1 VDVLSTGSNH
11 WTPAGQGLP
20 PVAVYGLDLNQVGAG
35 SGAVPR
41 VLYAATHGRGIYR
54 LMLNSK

>member
-1 VDVLSTGSNH
+1 
-11 WTPAGQGLP
+11 
-20 PVAVYGLDLNQVGAG
+20 VAVYGLDLNQVGAG